1 MRPATV
7 VLADDHRI
15 VREGLRLLLE
25 RQPGLSVVG
34 EAANGLEIADLVV
47 RLQPD
52 VLVIDLVMPGLGG
65 LDVTREVRRRS
76 PKTRVVI
83 LSMHDSEAF
92 VLQALRNG
100 ASAYVLKDASSADLV
115 RAVREALAGRRYL
128 SPPHSEQ
135 AIEAYVRRAQGAEED
150 VYESLTKR
158 EREVLHL
165 ATEGL
170 GNSAIG
176 ARLGISARTVET
188 HRAHIME
195 KLDLKGRT
203 ELILYG
209 LSRGLVPKGPVTI
222 SPPHGGPA
230 GDKNRP

>member
-1 MRPATV
+1 VRPATV

-34 EAANGLEIADLVV
+34 EAANGLEVADLVV
-47 RLQPD
+47 RLKPD
-52 VLVIDLVMPGLGG
+52 VLVMDLAMPGLGG

-83 LSMHDSEAF
+83 LSMHASEAF
-92 VLQALRNG
+92 VLRALRNG
-100 ASAYVLKDASSADLV
+100 ASAYVLKDSSSADLV
-115 RAVREALAGRRYL
+115 RAVREALAGRRCL

-135 AIEAYVRRAQGAEED
+135 AIEAYVRRAEGAEED
-150 VYESLTKR
+150 VYETLTNR

-165 ATEGL
+165 ATEGHS
-170 GNSAIG
+170 NQAIG

-188 HRAHIME
+188 HRAHVMQ

-209 LSRGLVPKGPVTI
+209 LSRGLVPRAPATI
-222 SPPHGGPA
+222 SPPHGGRG
-230 GDKNRP
+230 GDKDGS